1 MRFLEVLRAQ
11 FNSHVDVRERKPN
24 LYQLIL
30 PLFHEDGDL
39 VELYVEPL
47 DIDQNRFRVTDLGST
62 LMRLSYTYELDT
74 ENKLKI
80 FNQILAEGQVQ
91 EDSGQIFAVCDLA
104 HLYMIIMKLHQVISK
119 VSAMRL
125 YRRDVIRSLFYEEFG
140 EFVESSLGVY
150 SPQPRALPIP
160 ERDDLE
166 VDFAFPIGRHPV
178 YLFAAKD
185 ASKVRLATI
194 SALEFQKHQIP
205 FKGFLVHESFESLN
219 RKDQTR
225 ATSVM
230 DKQFTN
236 LDDFRTQAGR
246 VFAMAAN
253 E

>member
-1 MRFLEVLRAQ
+1 MRFLEVLRRE
-11 FNSHVDVRERKPN
+11 FNSHIQVRERRPN
-24 LYQLIL
+24 LYQLVL

-47 DIDQNRFRVTDLGST
+47 DSDQARFRVTDLGST
-62 LMRLSYTYELDT
+62 LMRLSYTFEIDT
-74 ENKLKI
+74 ENKSKI
-80 FNQILAEGQVQ
+80 FNQILSEGGVQ
-91 EDSGQIFAVCDLA
+91 EESGQIFSVCNLE
-104 HLYMIIMKLHQVISK
+104 HLYMTIMLMHQVISK

-140 EFVESSLGVY
+140 EFVSSTLGAY
-150 SPQPRALPIP
+150 HPQPKALPIS

-166 VDFAFPIGRHPV
+166 VDFAFPIGKHPV

-185 ASKVRLATI
+185 AAKVRLATI

-205 FKGFLVHESFESLN
+205 FKGFLVHESFETLN

-236 LDDFRTQAGR
+236 LEDFRVQASR
-246 VFAMAAN
+246 VFAMAAG

>member
-1 MRFLEVLRAQ
+1 MKFLELLRAQ
-11 FNSHVDVRERKPN
+11 FNSHVGIRERRAN

-47 DIDQNRFRVTDLGST
+47 DVDQNRFRVTDLGST
-62 LMRLSYTYELDT
+62 LMRLSYTFELDT
-74 ENKLKI
+74 ENKQKI
-80 FNQILAEGQVQ
+80 FNQILSEGGVQ
-91 EDSGQIFAVCDLA
+91 EESGQIFAVCSLD
-104 HLYMIIMKLHQVISK
+104 HLYMTIMQMHQVVSK

-140 EFVESSLGVY
+140 EFVESELGLY
-150 SPQPRALPIP
+150 HPQPKALPIS

-166 VDFAFPIGRHPV
+166 VDYAFPIGKHPV

-205 FKGFLVHESFESLN
+205 FRGFLVHENFESLN
-219 RKDQTR
+219 RKDVTR

-236 LDDFRTQAGR
+236 LEDFRTQASR
-246 VFAMAAN
+246 VFAMAAGQ
-253 E
+253 